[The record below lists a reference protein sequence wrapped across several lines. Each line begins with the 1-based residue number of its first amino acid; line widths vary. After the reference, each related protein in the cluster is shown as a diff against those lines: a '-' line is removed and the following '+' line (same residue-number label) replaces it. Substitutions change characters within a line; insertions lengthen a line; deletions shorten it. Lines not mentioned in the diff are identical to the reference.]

1 MDLEKYISSLLFEHD
16 CVIIPGLGGFIAN
29 YTPATIHPVT
39 HTFMPPSRQ
48 LAFNARLCNNDG
60 ILANAIASGEEI
72 SYAEANRLIESAV
85 NGLLGILGKKGE
97 IVLAGIGRLHA
108 DRENNLSFIPEK
120 GSNYLDDA
128 FGLVAFTSEPVN
140 REGLQEKIGR
150 SLTGSRAVPAM
161 RKLPSTLR
169 WAAILLPLAT
179 ISIWSAL
186 NTGGLSGLRNNYA
199 SLIPAQTE
207 SPVQVNTGTTEVETY
222 TASPAEF
229 TPEPVA
235 APEPAEAVKPDI
247 YFVIAGAF
255 SIQENAEKLVSELRA
270 EGYDASIAGQNS
282 RGLYHVSVAGFSNKD
297 LAISKVNEV
306 RHGRFPEA
314 WLLTR
319 R

>member
-60 ILANAIASGEEI
+60 ILANAIASGEGI
-72 SYAEANRLIESAV
+72 TYAEANRLIESAV
-85 NGLLGILGKKGE
+85 NGLLNVLGKKGE
-97 IVLAGIGRLHA
+97 IVMAGIGRLTA
-108 DRENNLSFIPEK
+108 DRENNLRFTPEK
-120 GSNYLDDA
+120 GSNFLDDA
-128 FGLVAFTSEPVN
+128 FGLVPFTSEPVN
-140 REGLQEKIGR
+140 REGLQEKISR
-150 SLTGSRAVPAM
+150 SLTGSRALPAM

-169 WAAILLPLAT
+169 WAAILLPLAA
-179 ISIWSAL
+179 ISVWSAL
-186 NTGGLSGLRNNYA
+186 NTGGLTRLKNNYA
-199 SLIPAQTE
+199 SLIPAQSE
-207 SPVQVNTGTTEVETY
+207 SPVQVNTGNPEVATY
-222 TASPAEF
+222 TVSPAEI
-229 TPEPVA
+229 TPEPVS

-255 SIQENAEKLVSELRA
+255 SIQENAEKLVSDLRA

-282 RGLYHVSVAGFSNKD
+282 RGLYHVSAAGFSNKD
-297 LAISKVNEV
+297 LAISKVNEL
-306 RHGRFPEA
+306 RHGKFPDA

>member
-1 MDLEKYISSLLFEHD
+1 MNLEKYICNLLFEHD

-60 ILANAIASGEEI
+60 ILANAIASTDKI
-72 SYAEANRLIESAV
+72 TFAEANRLIETEV
-85 NGLLGILGKKGE
+85 NGLLNLLSKKGE
-97 IVLAGIGRLHA
+97 IRLTGVGQLIA

-120 GSNYLDDA
+120 GVNFLDDA
-128 FGLVAFTSEPVN
+128 FGLVPFTSEPVN
-140 REGLQEKIGR
+140 QEGFQEKISR
-150 SLTGSRAVPAM
+150 SLTGSRAVPSM

-169 WAAILLPLAT
+169 WAAILLPLAA
-179 ISIWSAL
+179 ISLWSAL
-186 NTGGLSGLRNNYA
+186 NTGGLTRLKNNYA
-199 SLIPAQTE
+199 SLLPARTE
-207 SPVQVNTGTTEVETY
+207 SPAPVIADTPEVKTY
-222 TASPAEF
+222 TVSPAEI

-235 APEPAEAVKPDI
+235 TPEPAETVKPDI
-247 YFVIAGAF
+247 YFIIAGAF

-270 EGYDASIAGQNS
+270 AGYDACITGQNS
-282 RGLYHVSVAGFSNKD
+282 RGLYHVSAAGFNNKD
-297 LAISKVNEV
+297 LAISKMNEL
-306 RHGRFPEA
+306 RHGKFPDA